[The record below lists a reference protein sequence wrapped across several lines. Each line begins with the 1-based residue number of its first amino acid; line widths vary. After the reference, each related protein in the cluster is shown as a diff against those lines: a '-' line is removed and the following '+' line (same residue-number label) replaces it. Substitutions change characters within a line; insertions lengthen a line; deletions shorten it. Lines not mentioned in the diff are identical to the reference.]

1 MKKGVILL
9 IMILSTGLI
18 YAQHSWNILLHK
30 KVLLAGKEANEEKNV
45 KPVKSSDWKKSGY
58 LEVYFKEE
66 EPSNWNHS
74 LRFSD
79 ELGNELLVKENV
91 LSTKVST
98 SSLRKIFAGK
108 KQVKIYMVIAPSDP
122 MIMAPVRMIHLAT
135 LKLP

>member
-1 MKKGVILL
+1 MKRSFILL
-9 IMILSTGLI
+9 LMLLSVSFAE
-18 YAQHSWNILLHK
+18 AQYSWNILLHK
-30 KVLLAGKEANEEKNV
+30 KVLLKGKEANEEKNIKLV
-45 KPVKSSDWKKSGY
+45 RAADWKRSGY

-66 EPSNWNHS
+66 QPSAWKHS
-74 LRFSD
+74 IRFSD

-98 SSLRKIFAGK
+98 TSLRKLFAGK
-108 KQVKIYMVIAPSDP
+108 KQLKIYMVIAPTDP